1 MRCYCNYL
9 RTKLKPPS
17 LNYEDNFNNTSLLI
31 CPSTNSPLSVD
42 EISANIKHVVQIDNI
57 FTVFFV
63 KKVCLPVPTT
73 AHRATDCIT
82 CCYINRLTTV
92 ANRTSRL

>member
-31 CPSTNSPLSVD
+31 CPSTNRPLSID

-57 FTVFFV
+57 FTVF
-63 KKVCLPVPTT
+63 L
-73 AHRATDCIT
+73 
-82 CCYINRLTTV
+82 
-92 ANRTSRL
+92 